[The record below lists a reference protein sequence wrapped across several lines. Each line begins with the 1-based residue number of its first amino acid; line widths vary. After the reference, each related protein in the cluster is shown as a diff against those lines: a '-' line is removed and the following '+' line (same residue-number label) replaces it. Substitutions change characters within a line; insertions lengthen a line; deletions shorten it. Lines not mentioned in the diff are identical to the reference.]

1 MQREVPDTI
10 YYECTECDD
19 ETIHDVLKGR
29 MGKASLECTIK
40 CSECGRTFATTIPL
54 PKIIKMQVVISDGP
68 VSERTVTELE
78 EDDIIAVEDEFFLED
93 GRRLRVCSIELPGDK
108 RVKKSKASKVKM
120 LWCQQFDNL
129 TIKVTI
135 NNDRVSYSR
144 RIPALPMTS
153 SPSVTVSSWRTWTVS
168 SMPSRPGPSSSSTEV
183 RRPGTSSGST
193 ESTGRS
199 HIPSLTS
206 KMTSRISEILSLNMT

>member
-10 YYECTECDD
+10 YYECPDCDD

-29 MGKASLECTIK
+29 MGKASLECTLK
-40 CSECGRTFATTIPL
+40 CTECGRTFATTIPL

-68 VSERTVTELE
+68 VSERAVTEIE

-144 RIPALPMTS
+144 RIPALPDDEFVIGNRLELEDMDCFIHAIKT
-153 SPSVTVSSWRTWTVS
+153 REKLIQHGQAEA
-168 SMPSRPGPSSSSTEV
+168 RD
-183 RRPGTSSGST
+183 
-193 ESTGRS
+193 
-199 HIPSLTS
+199 II
-206 KMTSRISEILSLNMT
+206 RIYGKYGQKSYPVLDFEDDVEDF

>member
-1 MQREVPDTI
+1 MQREVPETL
-10 YYECTECDD
+10 YYDCPDCDD

-29 MGKASLECTIK
+29 MGKASLECTLK
-40 CSECGRTFATTIPL
+40 CTECGRTFATTIPL

-68 VSERTVTELE
+68 VSERAVTEIE

-144 RIPALPMTS
+144 RIPALPDDEFVIGNRLELEDMDCFIHAIKT
-153 SPSVTVSSWRTWTVS
+153 REKLIQHGQAEA
-168 SMPSRPGPSSSSTEV
+168 RD
-183 RRPGTSSGST
+183 
-193 ESTGRS
+193 
-199 HIPSLTS
+199 II
-206 KMTSRISEILSLNMT
+206 RIYGKYGQKSYPVLDFEDDVEDF

>member
-1 MQREVPDTI
+1 MRGHTMQREVPETL
-10 YYECTECDD
+10 YYDCPDCDD

-29 MGKASLECTIK
+29 MGKASLECTLK
-40 CSECGRTFATTIPL
+40 CTECGRTFATTIPL

-68 VSERTVTELE
+68 VSERTVTEIE

-144 RIPALPMTS
+144 RIPALPDDEFVIGNRLELEDMDCFIHAIKT
-153 SPSVTVSSWRTWTVS
+153 REKLIQHGQAEA
-168 SMPSRPGPSSSSTEV
+168 RD
-183 RRPGTSSGST
+183 
-193 ESTGRS
+193 
-199 HIPSLTS
+199 II
-206 KMTSRISEILSLNMT
+206 RIYGKYGQKSYPVLDFEDDVEDF

>member
-1 MQREVPDTI
+1 MQREVPETI
-10 YYECTECDD
+10 YYDCPDCDD
-19 ETIHDVLKGR
+19 ETIHDVLRGR
-29 MGKASLECTIK
+29 MGKASLECTLK
-40 CSECGRTFATTIPL
+40 CTECGRTFATTIPL

-68 VSERTVTELE
+68 VSERTVTEIE

-93 GRRLRVCSIELPGDK
+93 GRRLRVCSIELPGDE

-144 RIPALPMTS
+144 RIPALPDDEFVIGNRLELEDMDCFIHAIKT
-153 SPSVTVSSWRTWTVS
+153 REKLIQHGQAEA
-168 SMPSRPGPSSSSTEV
+168 RD
-183 RRPGTSSGST
+183 
-193 ESTGRS
+193 
-199 HIPSLTS
+199 II
-206 KMTSRISEILSLNMT
+206 RIYGKYGQKSYPVLDFEDDVEDF

>member
-1 MQREVPDTI
+1 MQREVPETI
-10 YYECTECDD
+10 YYDCPDCDD
-19 ETIHDVLKGR
+19 ETIHDVLRGR
-29 MGKASLECTIK
+29 MGKASLECTLK
-40 CSECGRTFATTIPL
+40 CTECGRTFATTIPL

-68 VSERTVTELE
+68 VSERTVTEIE

-144 RIPALPMTS
+144 RIPALPDDEFVIGNRLELEDMDCFIHAIKT
-153 SPSVTVSSWRTWTVS
+153 REKLIQHGQAEA
-168 SMPSRPGPSSSSTEV
+168 RD
-183 RRPGTSSGST
+183 
-193 ESTGRS
+193 
-199 HIPSLTS
+199 II
-206 KMTSRISEILSLNMT
+206 RIYGKYGQKSYPVLDFEDDVEDF

>member
-1 MQREVPDTI
+1 MRGHTMQREVPETL
-10 YYECTECDD
+10 YYDCPDCDD

-29 MGKASLECTIK
+29 MGKASLECTLK
-40 CSECGRTFATTIPL
+40 CTECGRTFATTIPL

-68 VSERTVTELE
+68 VSERAVTEIE

-144 RIPALPMTS
+144 RIPALPDDEFVIGNRLELEDMDCFIHAIKT
-153 SPSVTVSSWRTWTVS
+153 REKLIQHGQAEA
-168 SMPSRPGPSSSSTEV
+168 RD
-183 RRPGTSSGST
+183 
-193 ESTGRS
+193 
-199 HIPSLTS
+199 II
-206 KMTSRISEILSLNMT
+206 RIYGKYGQKSYPVLDFEDDVEDF

>member
-1 MQREVPDTI
+1 MQREVPETI
-10 YYECTECDD
+10 YYDCPDCDD
-19 ETIHDVLKGR
+19 ETIHDVLRGR
-29 MGKASLECTIK
+29 MGKASLECTLK
-40 CSECGRTFATTIPL
+40 CTECGRTFATTIPL

-68 VSERTVTELE
+68 VSERTVTEIE

-144 RIPALPMTS
+144 RIPALPDDEFVIGNRLELEDMDCFIHAIKT
-153 SPSVTVSSWRTWTVS
+153 RTKLVQHGS
-168 SMPSRPGPSSSSTEV
+168 AEARDVV
-183 RRPGTSSGST
+183 RIYGKYGEKSYPVLDF
-193 ESTGRS
+193 EDDV
-199 HIPSLTS
+199 
-206 KMTSRISEILSLNMT
+206 EDF

>member
-1 MQREVPDTI
+1 MQREVPETL
-10 YYECTECDD
+10 YYDCPDCDD

-29 MGKASLECTIK
+29 MGKASLECTLK
-40 CSECGRTFATTIPL
+40 CTECGRTFATTIPL

-68 VSERTVTELE
+68 VSERTVTEIE

-144 RIPALPMTS
+144 RIPALPDGEFVIGNRLELEDMDCFIHAIKT
-153 SPSVTVSSWRTWTVS
+153 REKLIQHGQAEA
-168 SMPSRPGPSSSSTEV
+168 RD
-183 RRPGTSSGST
+183 
-193 ESTGRS
+193 
-199 HIPSLTS
+199 II
-206 KMTSRISEILSLNMT
+206 RIYGKYGQKSYPVLDFEDDVEDF

>member
-1 MQREVPDTI
+1 MRGHTMQREVPETL
-10 YYECTECDD
+10 YYDCPDCDD

-29 MGKASLECTIK
+29 MGKASLECTLK
-40 CSECGRTFATTIPL
+40 CTECGRTFATTIPL

-68 VSERTVTELE
+68 VSERTVTEIE

-144 RIPALPMTS
+144 RIPALPDDEFVIGNRLELEEMDCFIHAIKT
-153 SPSVTVSSWRTWTVS
+153 REKLIQHGQAEA
-168 SMPSRPGPSSSSTEV
+168 RD
-183 RRPGTSSGST
+183 
-193 ESTGRS
+193 
-199 HIPSLTS
+199 II
-206 KMTSRISEILSLNMT
+206 RIYGKYGQKSYPVLDFEDDVEDF

>member
-1 MQREVPDTI
+1 MRGHTMQREVPETL
-10 YYECTECDD
+10 YYDCPDCDD

-29 MGKASLECTIK
+29 MGKASLECTLK
-40 CSECGRTFATTIPL
+40 CTECGRTFATTIPL

-68 VSERTVTELE
+68 VSERTVTEIE

-144 RIPALPMTS
+144 RIPALPDDEFVIGNRLELEDMDCFIHAIKT
-153 SPSVTVSSWRTWTVS
+153 RDKLIQHGQAEA
-168 SMPSRPGPSSSSTEV
+168 RD
-183 RRPGTSSGST
+183 
-193 ESTGRS
+193 
-199 HIPSLTS
+199 II
-206 KMTSRISEILSLNMT
+206 RIYGKYGQKSYPVLDFEDDVEDF

>member
-1 MQREVPDTI
+1 
-10 YYECTECDD
+10 
-19 ETIHDVLKGR
+19 
-29 MGKASLECTIK
+29 MGKASLECTLK
-40 CSECGRTFATTIPL
+40 CTECGRTFATTIPL

-68 VSERTVTELE
+68 VSERTVTEIE

-144 RIPALPMTS
+144 RIPALPDDEFVIGNRLELEDMDCFIHAIKT
-153 SPSVTVSSWRTWTVS
+153 REKLIQHGQAEA
-168 SMPSRPGPSSSSTEV
+168 RD
-183 RRPGTSSGST
+183 
-193 ESTGRS
+193 
-199 HIPSLTS
+199 II
-206 KMTSRISEILSLNMT
+206 RIYGKYGQKSYPVLDFEDDVEDF

>member
-1 MQREVPDTI
+1 MQREVPETI
-10 YYECTECDD
+10 YYDCPDCDD
-19 ETIHDVLKGR
+19 ETIHDVLRGR
-29 MGKASLECTIK
+29 MGKASLECTLK
-40 CSECGRTFATTIPL
+40 CTECGRTFATTISL

-68 VSERTVTELE
+68 VSERTVTEIE

-144 RIPALPMTS
+144 RIPALPDDEFVIGNRLELEDMDCFIHAIKT
-153 SPSVTVSSWRTWTVS
+153 REKLIQHGQAEA
-168 SMPSRPGPSSSSTEV
+168 RD
-183 RRPGTSSGST
+183 
-193 ESTGRS
+193 
-199 HIPSLTS
+199 II
-206 KMTSRISEILSLNMT
+206 RIYGKYGQKSYPVLDFEDDVEDF

>member
-1 MQREVPDTI
+1 MQREVPETI
-10 YYECTECDD
+10 YYECPNCDD

-68 VSERTVTELE
+68 ISERTVTELE
-78 EDDIIAVEDEFFLED
+78 EDDVIAVEDEFFLED
-93 GRRLRVCSIELPGDK
+93 GRRLCVCSIELPGDK

-144 RIPALPMTS
+144 RIPALPDDEF
-153 SPSVTVSSWRTWTVS
+153 TVGNRLELEDMDCFIHAIKTRTKLVQHGGAEA
-168 SMPSRPGPSSSSTEV
+168 RDIV
-183 RRPGTSSGST
+183 RIYGKYGEKSYPVLDF
-193 ESTGRS
+193 EDDF
-199 HIPSLTS
+199 
-206 KMTSRISEILSLNMT
+206 EDF

>member
-10 YYECTECDD
+10 YYECPDCDD
-19 ETIHDVLKGR
+19 ETIHDVLRGR
-29 MGKASLECTIK
+29 MGKASLECTLK
-40 CSECGRTFATTIPL
+40 CTECGRTFATTIPL

-68 VSERTVTELE
+68 VSERTVTEIE

-144 RIPALPMTS
+144 RIPALPDDEFVIGNRLELEDMDCFIHAIKT
-153 SPSVTVSSWRTWTVS
+153 REKLIQHGQAEA
-168 SMPSRPGPSSSSTEV
+168 RD
-183 RRPGTSSGST
+183 
-193 ESTGRS
+193 
-199 HIPSLTS
+199 II
-206 KMTSRISEILSLNMT
+206 RIYGKYGQKSYPVLDFEDDVEDF

>member
-1 MQREVPDTI
+1 MQREVPETL
-10 YYECTECDD
+10 YYDCPDCDD

-29 MGKASLECTIK
+29 MGKASLECTLK
-40 CSECGRTFATTIPL
+40 CTECGRTFATTIPL

-68 VSERTVTELE
+68 VSERTVTEIE

-144 RIPALPMTS
+144 RIPALPDDEFVIGNRLELEDMDCFIHAIKT
-153 SPSVTVSSWRTWTVS
+153 REKLIQHGQAEA
-168 SMPSRPGPSSSSTEV
+168 RD
-183 RRPGTSSGST
+183 
-193 ESTGRS
+193 
-199 HIPSLTS
+199 II
-206 KMTSRISEILSLNMT
+206 RIYGKYGQKSYPVLDFEDDIEDI

>member
-1 MQREVPDTI
+1 MQREVPETL
-10 YYECTECDD
+10 YYDCPDCDD

-29 MGKASLECTIK
+29 MGKASLECTLK
-40 CSECGRTFATTIPL
+40 CTECGRTFATTIPL

-68 VSERTVTELE
+68 VSERTVTEIE

-144 RIPALPMTS
+144 RIPALPDDEFVIGNRLELEDMDCFIHAIKT
-153 SPSVTVSSWRTWTVS
+153 REKLIQHGQAEA
-168 SMPSRPGPSSSSTEV
+168 RD
-183 RRPGTSSGST
+183 
-193 ESTGRS
+193 
-199 HIPSLTS
+199 II
-206 KMTSRISEILSLNMT
+206 RIYGKYGQKSYPVLDFEDDVEDF

>member
-19 ETIHDVLKGR
+19 ETIHDVLRGR

-40 CSECGRTFATTIPL
+40 CAECGKTFTTTIAL

-78 EDDIIAVEDEFFLED
+78 EDDVIAVEDEFFLED

-108 RVKKSKASKVKM
+108 HVKKAKASKVKM

-129 TIKVTI
+129 TIKFTI

-144 RIPALPMTS
+144 RIPALPDDEF
-153 SPSVTVSSWRTWTVS
+153 TVGNRLELEDMDCFIHAIKTRTKLVQHGGAEA
-168 SMPSRPGPSSSSTEV
+168 RDIV
-183 RRPGTSSGST
+183 RIYGKYGEKSYPVLDF
-193 ESTGRS
+193 EDDF
-199 HIPSLTS
+199 
-206 KMTSRISEILSLNMT
+206 EDF

>member
-1 MQREVPDTI
+1 MQREVPETL
-10 YYECTECDD
+10 YYDCPDCDD

-29 MGKASLECTIK
+29 MGKASLECTLK
-40 CSECGRTFATTIPL
+40 CTECGRTFATTIPL

-68 VSERTVTELE
+68 VSERTVTEIE

-144 RIPALPMTS
+144 RIPALPDDEFVIGNRLELEDMDCFIHAIKT
-153 SPSVTVSSWRTWTVS
+153 REKLIQHGQAEA
-168 SMPSRPGPSSSSTEV
+168 RD
-183 RRPGTSSGST
+183 
-193 ESTGRS
+193 
-199 HIPSLTS
+199 II
-206 KMTSRISEILSLNMT
+206 RIYGKYGQKSYPVLDFEDDVENF

>member
-1 MQREVPDTI
+1 MQREVPETI
-10 YYECTECDD
+10 YYDCPDCDD
-19 ETIHDVLKGR
+19 ETIHDVLRGR
-29 MGKASLECTIK
+29 MGKASLECTLK
-40 CSECGRTFATTIPL
+40 CTECGRTFATTIPL

-68 VSERTVTELE
+68 VSERTVTEIE

-135 NNDRVSYSR
+135 NNDRVSSSR
-144 RIPALPMTS
+144 RIPALPDDEFVIGNRLELEDMDCFIHAIKT
-153 SPSVTVSSWRTWTVS
+153 REKLIQHGQAEA
-168 SMPSRPGPSSSSTEV
+168 RD
-183 RRPGTSSGST
+183 
-193 ESTGRS
+193 
-199 HIPSLTS
+199 II
-206 KMTSRISEILSLNMT
+206 RIYGKYGQKSYPVLDFEDDVEDF